1 MPQITRIVQ
10 QKKDKERVNIYLDGK
25 YAFPTTLESVLTN
38 SLKVG
43 KELSLQQIN
52 DLKNE
57 GDAAKVYNKA
67 LNYMMSRPHSERE
80 LKMWYRR
87 KKLDKDTDKELLEKT
102 TEKLR
107 RLGLVDDLA
116 FAKWWVEQ
124 RATFRPKGKNAL
136 KAELAQK
143 GISREIVDEVLSD
156 TDKDTEKEMAKKL
169 AEKRISRLQS
179 LEPKDQKRK
188 LLEFLG
194 RRGFSYDI
202 ARAAIDELAEK
213 G

>member
-1 MPQITRIVQ
+1 VPQITRIVQ

-25 YAFPTTLESVLTN
+25 YAFPTTLESVLTK

-43 KELSLQQIN
+43 KELSLQQIS

-57 GDAAKVYNKA
+57 GDTSKIFNKA
-67 LNYMMSRPHSERE
+67 LNYMTSRPHSERE
-80 LKMWYRR
+80 LKMWFRR
-87 KKLDKDTDKELLEKT
+87 KKIEDENI
-102 TEKLR
+102 TEKVTLK
-107 RLGLVDDLA
+107 LKKLNLINDLE

-124 RATFRPKGKNAL
+124 RSAFKPKGKNAL

-143 GISREIVDEVLSD
+143 GINREIIEEVLSD
-156 TDKDTEKEMAKKL
+156 TDRDTEKEMAIKL

-179 LEPKDQKRK
+179 LEPKEQKRK

-202 ARAAIDELAEK
+202 ARDAIDELVKK